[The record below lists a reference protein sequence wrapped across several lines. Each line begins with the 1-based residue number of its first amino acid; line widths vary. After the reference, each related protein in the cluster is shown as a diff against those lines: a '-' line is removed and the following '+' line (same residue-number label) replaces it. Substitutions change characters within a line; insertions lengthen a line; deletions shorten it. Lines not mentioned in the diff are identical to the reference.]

1 LNTTNI
7 FKKEYFNTEGVFINV
22 AQSPFFFT
30 VAPKKELCNDDKS
43 GERPYERE
51 SAIIPKDAP
60 KLPQKKRC
68 TKKGIYISLV
78 KERNYTS

>member
-1 LNTTNI
+1 
-7 FKKEYFNTEGVFINV
+7 
-22 AQSPFFFT
+22 